1 MDLTTTWCGPDSQ
14 SRLPAQERTDMACPS
29 CGSEKQK
36 EFTAEMNIHFPG
48 RAGRDKPAV
57 WVFPKIMVCF
67 DCGATLFAL
76 PEPELRVLESRVSE

>member
-1 MDLTTTWCGPDSQ
+1 MDMTTTSCGPDGQ

-48 RAGRDKPAV
+48 QAGRDKPAV
-57 WVFPKIMVCF
+57 WVFPKIMACLN
-67 DCGATLFAL
+67 CGTTVFPL
-76 PEPELRVLESRVSE
+76 PEAELRILEARASE